1 MLNLVCTFVP
11 LLIHVTM
18 KLYSRFNVFFFFLF
32 RVLKDNGRHIVESTS
47 IVTVSFA
54 YLDFLFVVLSLSKH
68 LLPPGAESLLQSLSL
83 CLECWR

>member
-18 KLYSRFNVFFFFLF
+18 KLYSRFNVFFFLF

-54 YLDFLFVVLSLSKH
+54 YLDFLFVVL
-68 LLPPGAESLLQSLSL
+68 
-83 CLECWR
+83 